1 MNILSFVIITSLVI
15 VALISFGLPAYY
27 ESTKDVEVK
36 AIMTSSSSRN
46 TILFSLV
53 LPLCIGLSF
62 AYMAAETAACGGW
75 INPGLALGMIAGIV
89 FSIVLIKLIPKLM
102 QCKSKVVIGSSLLIS
117 FLLALST
124 IFLTIG
130 LNSWDE
136 LDFYHHPIYRPIDI
150 QWVNSIIGFI
160 GRIFPMEDYPVIELE
175 NKVYSP
181 EYSFVQTFSTVSE
194 IAYTVVMVTSL
205 YGVIKDNIKRT
216 KNQ

>member
-15 VALISFGLPAYY
+15 IALISFGLPAYF
-27 ESTKDVEVK
+27 EASKDVEVK
-36 AIMTSSSSRN
+36 AIITSSSSRN

-62 AYMAAETAACGGW
+62 GYMAAETAACGGW
-75 INPGLALGMIAGIV
+75 INPGLALGMIAGII
-89 FSIVLIKLIPKLM
+89 FSIVLIKLIPKLI
-102 QCKSKVVIGSSLLIS
+102 QCRSKIVIGSSLLIS

-150 QWVNSIIGFI
+150 QWVNSVIGFI

-194 IAYTVVMVTSL
+194 IAYTAVMVASL